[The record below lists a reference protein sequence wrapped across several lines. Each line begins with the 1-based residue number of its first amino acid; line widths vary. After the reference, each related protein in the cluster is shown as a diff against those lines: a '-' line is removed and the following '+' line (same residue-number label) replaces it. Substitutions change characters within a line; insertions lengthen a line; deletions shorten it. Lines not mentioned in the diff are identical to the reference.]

1 METIQDQIL
10 NYLEKSKY
18 GASGSEMAKDIGK
31 SRITIVKHL
40 EVMRA
45 QGLVE
50 FKQVGMAKVWRI
62 GGGIISAKLLENL
75 LFEILPKMFLKI
87 DPEHAA
93 NLLADASKEMI
104 VKTFQKNHDAMM
116 WLKEQESFIDQLL
129 FCYELSGMKASKLDF
144 EITNED
150 DKSVTIKIN
159 TCPHLEYVK
168 NNPLACNACRGI
180 KLGVLELVY
189 GEEKTIRPIKSL
201 ARGDP
206 YCLATISK

>member
-10 NYLEKSKY
+10 DYLEKSKY

-62 GGGIISAKLLENL
+62 GGGVISAKLLENV
-75 LFEILPKMFLKI
+75 LFEILPEKFTEN
-87 DPEHAA
+87 DPENAA
-93 NLLADASKEMI
+93 NLLADTSKEMI

-116 WLKEQESFIDQLL
+116 WLKEQENFIDQLL
-129 FCYELSGMKASKLDF
+129 FCYALSGIKASKVDF
-144 EITNED
+144 EIMNED

-159 TCPHLEYVK
+159 ICPHFEYVK

-180 KLGVLELVY
+180 KLGILELVY
-189 GEEKTIRPIKSL
+189 GEEKAIRPIKSM
-201 ARGDP
+201 A
-206 YCLATISK
+206 